1 MTYLVHASLIFDSVY
16 KSMKIL
22 LCDDDDALV
31 SMVRFKL
38 SRENLGEV
46 IKAADGRE
54 AKILLREYDF
64 DVVITDIYMPFHS
77 GLEITTFI
85 RKELK
90 RDTPVIILS
99 AEGLED
105 TVLQAFEVGANDFI
119 IKPFSPSALAVRV
132 KRILNKI

>member
-1 MTYLVHASLIFDSVY
+1 
-16 KSMKIL
+16 MKIL

-54 AKILLREYDF
+54 AKRLLLEQDF
-64 DVVITDIYMPFHS
+64 DLVITDIYMPFHS

-85 RKELK
+85 RNDLK
-90 RDTPVIILS
+90 KNTPVIVLS

-105 TVLQAFEVGANDFI
+105 TVLQAFEVGATDFI
-119 IKPFSPSALAVRV
+119 VKPFSPSELVVRV
-132 KRILNKI
+132 KRILNKT